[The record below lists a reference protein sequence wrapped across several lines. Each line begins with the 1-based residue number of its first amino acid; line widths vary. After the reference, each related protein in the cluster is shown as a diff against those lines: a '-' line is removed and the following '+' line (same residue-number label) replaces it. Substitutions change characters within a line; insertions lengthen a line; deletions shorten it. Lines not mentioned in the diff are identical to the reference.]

1 MANRKEQTELFR
13 TIWAIANDLRGA
25 VDGWTFKAY
34 VLGAIFYRYISE
46 DICRYVAE
54 IQEKAGVPDF
64 DYSAMSDEEAETAHE
79 MIVDEKGYFILP
91 SQLFKNVLKTAE
103 QDENLNE
110 HLGKIFRAIES
121 SPGDKPSK
129 EKIAGLFSDFAVDN
143 TMIGNTVGIRNK
155 LLAKLLKRVDEMDLS
170 QHLEDNHND
179 TFGDAYEFLMK
190 MYASQAGKSGGEFF
204 TPQEVSELIAE
215 IAAWGT
221 EDIKRV
227 YDPACG
233 SGSLLLKFQKIHGR
247 DLEGLKFYGQEIN
260 PTTFNLCRSN
270 MFLHHV
276 NYNDFDICL
285 NDTLLHPEHID
296 MVKDGKGCFDCIVS
310 NPPYA
315 MKWVGKE
322 NPLLMNDPRYAD
334 AGVLAPVSAADFAFI
349 LHMYYHLKDSGC
361 CAIVEY
367 PGLLSR
373 GGAEKRIREYLL
385 KENAIDTIIQ
395 LPENL
400 FFGVSIPTCIIVIK
414 KQARRAGDDKVLFID
429 ASREF
434 YKDGNKNYLSKDNQA
449 NIFNYYVKREEIDN
463 ISKLV
468 SVDDIIAN
476 NVNLS
481 VSAYVKQE
489 DIKEEIDIT
498 DINER
503 LNNSHDA
510 NKGIISEVNELR
522 KHVDEVIKCDYNA
535 PMVMIPLYC
544 LLDYEQPTKYIVK
557 STDYDD
563 SYKTPVLTAGQSFIL
578 GYTNE
583 TEGIYHASKDN
594 PVIIFDDFVTSFH
607 WVDFDF
613 KVKSSAIKIL
623 KPKNDYNLRFIY
635 YGMLGIQFKPKEHA
649 RHWISLYSKFQVPYP
664 KEFVDVANI
673 VNKINVFTDL
683 ISKLQ
688 EEIELR
694 QKQYEYYREKLL
706 TFE

>member
-64 DYSAMSDEEAETAHE
+64 DYSAMSDEEAETAHD

-247 DLEGLKFYGQEIN
+247 KLEGLKFYGQEIN

-276 NYNDFDICL
+276 NYNDFDIAL
-285 NDTLLHPEHID
+285 NDTLLHPEHIN

-315 MKWVGKE
+315 LKWIGKE
-322 NPLLMNDPRYAD
+322 NPLLLNDPRYAD
-334 AGVLAPVSAADFAFI
+334 AGVLAPPSAADFAFI

-361 CAIVEY
+361 CAVVEF
-367 PGLLSR
+367 PGILYR
-373 GGAEKRIREYLL
+373 GGAEKKIREYLL
-385 KENAIDTIIQ
+385 KENAIDTVIQ
-395 LPENL
+395 LPPNL
-400 FFGVSIPTCIIVIK
+400 FYGVGIATCIVVLK
-414 KQARRAGDDKVLFID
+414 KQGRRAGDDKVLFID

-434 YKDGNKNYLSKDNQA
+434 IKDGNKNYLSEDNQK
-449 NIFNYYVKREEIDN
+449 NIFEYYKKRENIDY
-463 ISKLV
+463 ISRLV
-468 SVDDIIAN
+468 STEDIISN
-476 NVNLS
+476 ECNLN
-481 VSAYVKQE
+481 VSAYVEQE
-489 DIKEEIDIT
+489 DTREK
-498 DINER
+498 INIE
-503 LNNSHDA
+503 
-510 NKGIISEVNELR
+510 EVNNRLR
-522 KHVDEVIKCDYNA
+522 TVVSESNA
-535 PMVMIPLYC
+535 LR
-544 LLDYEQPTKYIVK
+544 EQI
-557 STDYDD
+557 
-563 SYKTPVLTAGQSFIL
+563 
-578 GYTNE
+578 E
-583 TEGIYHASKDN
+583 
-594 PVIIFDDFVTSFH
+594 
-607 WVDFDF
+607 
-613 KVKSSAIKIL
+613 KIL
-623 KPKNDYNLRFIY
+623 AL
-635 YGMLGIQFKPKEHA
+635 
-649 RHWISLYSKFQVPYP
+649 
-664 KEFVDVANI
+664 
-673 VNKINVFTDL
+673 
-683 ISKLQ
+683 
-688 EEIELR
+688 
-694 QKQYEYYREKLL
+694 
-706 TFE
+706 

>member
-46 DICRYVAE
+46 DICQYVAE
-54 IQEKAGVPDF
+54 LQAAAGVPDF

-91 SQLFKNVLKTAE
+91 SQLFKNVLKTADN
-103 QDENLNE
+103 DENLNE

-247 DLEGLKFYGQEIN
+247 KLEGLKFYGQEIN

-276 NYNDFDICL
+276 NYNDFDIAL
-285 NDTLLHPEHID
+285 NDTLLHPEHIN

-315 MKWVGKE
+315 LKWIGKE
-322 NPLLMNDPRYAD
+322 NPLLLNDPRYAD
-334 AGVLAPVSAADFAFI
+334 AGVLAPPSAADFAFI

-361 CAIVEY
+361 CAVVEF
-367 PGLLSR
+367 PGILYR
-373 GGAEKRIREYLL
+373 GGAEKKIREYLL
-385 KENAIDTIIQ
+385 KENAIDTVIQ
-395 LPENL
+395 LPPNL
-400 FFGVSIPTCIIVIK
+400 FYGVGIATCIVVLK
-414 KQARRAGDDKVLFID
+414 KQGRRAGDDKVLFID

-434 YKDGNKNYLSKDNQA
+434 IKDGNKNYLSEDNQK
-449 NIFNYYVKREEIDN
+449 NIFEYYKKRENIDY
-463 ISKLV
+463 ISRLV
-468 SVDDIIAN
+468 STEDIISN
-476 NVNLS
+476 ECNLN
-481 VSAYVKQE
+481 VSAYVEQE
-489 DIKEEIDIT
+489 DTREK
-498 DINER
+498 INIE
-503 LNNSHDA
+503 
-510 NKGIISEVNELR
+510 EVNNRLR
-522 KHVDEVIKCDYNA
+522 TVVSESNA
-535 PMVMIPLYC
+535 LR
-544 LLDYEQPTKYIVK
+544 EQIDK
-557 STDYDD
+557 
-563 SYKTPVLTAGQSFIL
+563 
-578 GYTNE
+578 
-583 TEGIYHASKDN
+583 
-594 PVIIFDDFVTSFH
+594 IFD
-607 WVDFDF
+607 
-613 KVKSSAIKIL
+613 L
-623 KPKNDYNLRFIY
+623 
-635 YGMLGIQFKPKEHA
+635 
-649 RHWISLYSKFQVPYP
+649 
-664 KEFVDVANI
+664 
-673 VNKINVFTDL
+673 
-683 ISKLQ
+683 
-688 EEIELR
+688 
-694 QKQYEYYREKLL
+694 
-706 TFE
+706 

>member
-25 VDGWTFKAY
+25 IDGWTFKAY

-46 DICRYVAE
+46 DICRYVAD
-54 IQEKAGVPDF
+54 IQAKAGVPDF

-91 SQLFKNVLKTAE
+91 SQLFKNVLKTADD
-103 QDENLNE
+103 DENLNE

-247 DLEGLKFYGQEIN
+247 KLEGLKFYGQEIN

-276 NYNDFDICL
+276 NYNDFDIRL

-310 NPPYA
+310 NPPYSL
-315 MKWVGKE
+315 KWVGKE

-334 AGVLAPVSAADFAFI
+334 AGILAPASAADLAFV
-349 LHMYYHLKDSGC
+349 LHMYYHLKETGC
-361 CAIVEY
+361 CAIVEF
-367 PGLLSR
+367 PGVLYR
-373 GGAEKRIREYLL
+373 GGAEKKIREYLL
-385 KENAIDTIIQ
+385 KENAIDAIIQ
-395 LPENL
+395 MPANL
-400 FFGVSIPTCIIVIK
+400 FFGVGIATCIIVLK
-414 KQARRAGDDKVLFID
+414 KQGRRAGNDKVLFID
-429 ASREF
+429 ASREC
-434 YKDGNKNYLSKDNQA
+434 YKEGNKNYLSEDNQKNILGYYA
-449 NIFNYYVKREEIDN
+449 NRDN
-463 ISKLV
+463 KQYISQLV
-468 SVDDIIAN
+468 SIDDILAN
-476 NVNLS
+476 DANLS
-481 VSAYVKQE
+481 VSNYVEKE
-489 DIKEEIDIT
+489 DTREVINITEVNATLANLILEGKELNKKIDAIIKE
-498 DINER
+498 
-503 LNNSHDA
+503 
-510 NKGIISEVNELR
+510 
-522 KHVDEVIKCDYNA
+522 
-535 PMVMIPLYC
+535 
-544 LLDYEQPTKYIVK
+544 
-557 STDYDD
+557 
-563 SYKTPVLTAGQSFIL
+563 L
-578 GYTNE
+578 GE
-583 TEGIYHASKDN
+583 
-594 PVIIFDDFVTSFH
+594 
-607 WVDFDF
+607 
-613 KVKSSAIKIL
+613 
-623 KPKNDYNLRFIY
+623 
-635 YGMLGIQFKPKEHA
+635 
-649 RHWISLYSKFQVPYP
+649 
-664 KEFVDVANI
+664 
-673 VNKINVFTDL
+673 
-683 ISKLQ
+683 
-688 EEIELR
+688 
-694 QKQYEYYREKLL
+694 
-706 TFE
+706 

>member
-46 DICRYVAE
+46 DICQYVAE
-54 IQEKAGVPDF
+54 LQAAAGVPDF
-64 DYSAMSDEEAETAHE
+64 DYSAISDEEAETAHD

-247 DLEGLKFYGQEIN
+247 KLEGLKFYGQEIN

-276 NYNDFDICL
+276 NYNDFDIAL
-285 NDTLLHPEHID
+285 NDTLLHPEHIN

-315 MKWVGKE
+315 LKWIGKE
-322 NPLLMNDPRYAD
+322 NPLLLNDPRYAD
-334 AGVLAPVSAADFAFI
+334 AGVLAPPSAADFAFI

-361 CAIVEY
+361 CAVVEF
-367 PGLLSR
+367 PGILYR
-373 GGAEKRIREYLL
+373 GGAEKKIREYLL
-385 KENAIDTIIQ
+385 KENAIDTVIQ
-395 LPENL
+395 LPPNL
-400 FFGVSIPTCIIVIK
+400 FYGVGIATCIVVLK
-414 KQARRAGDDKVLFID
+414 KQGRRAGDDKVLFID

-434 YKDGNKNYLSKDNQA
+434 IKDGNKNYLSEDNQK
-449 NIFNYYVKREEIDN
+449 NIFEYYKKRENIDY
-463 ISKLV
+463 ISRLV
-468 SVDDIIAN
+468 STEDIISN
-476 NVNLS
+476 ECNLN
-481 VSAYVKQE
+481 VSAYVEQE
-489 DIKEEIDIT
+489 DTREK
-498 DINER
+498 INIE
-503 LNNSHDA
+503 
-510 NKGIISEVNELR
+510 EVNNRLR
-522 KHVDEVIKCDYNA
+522 TVVSESNA
-535 PMVMIPLYC
+535 LR
-544 LLDYEQPTKYIVK
+544 EQIDK
-557 STDYDD
+557 
-563 SYKTPVLTAGQSFIL
+563 
-578 GYTNE
+578 
-583 TEGIYHASKDN
+583 
-594 PVIIFDDFVTSFH
+594 IFD
-607 WVDFDF
+607 
-613 KVKSSAIKIL
+613 L
-623 KPKNDYNLRFIY
+623 
-635 YGMLGIQFKPKEHA
+635 
-649 RHWISLYSKFQVPYP
+649 
-664 KEFVDVANI
+664 
-673 VNKINVFTDL
+673 
-683 ISKLQ
+683 
-688 EEIELR
+688 
-694 QKQYEYYREKLL
+694 
-706 TFE
+706 

>member
-64 DYSAMSDEEAETAHE
+64 DYSAMSDEEAETAHD

-247 DLEGLKFYGQEIN
+247 KLEGLKFYGQEIN

-276 NYNDFDICL
+276 NYNDFDIAL
-285 NDTLLHPEHID
+285 NDTLLHPEHIN

-315 MKWVGKE
+315 LKWIGKE
-322 NPLLMNDPRYAD
+322 NPLLLNDPRYAD
-334 AGVLAPVSAADFAFI
+334 AGVLAPPSAADFAFI

-361 CAIVEY
+361 CAVVEF
-367 PGLLSR
+367 PGILYR
-373 GGAEKRIREYLL
+373 GGAEKKIREYLL
-385 KENAIDTIIQ
+385 KENAIDTVIQ
-395 LPENL
+395 LPPNL
-400 FFGVSIPTCIIVIK
+400 FYGVGIATCIVVLK
-414 KQARRAGDDKVLFID
+414 KQGRRAGDDKVLFID

-434 YKDGNKNYLSKDNQA
+434 IKDGNKNYLSEDNQK
-449 NIFNYYVKREEIDN
+449 NIFEYYKKRENIDY
-463 ISKLV
+463 ISRLV
-468 SVDDIIAN
+468 STEDIISN
-476 NVNLS
+476 ECNLN
-481 VSAYVKQE
+481 VSAYVEQE
-489 DIKEEIDIT
+489 DTREK
-498 DINER
+498 INIE
-503 LNNSHDA
+503 
-510 NKGIISEVNELR
+510 EVNNRLR
-522 KHVDEVIKCDYNA
+522 TVVSESNA
-535 PMVMIPLYC
+535 LR
-544 LLDYEQPTKYIVK
+544 EQIDK
-557 STDYDD
+557 
-563 SYKTPVLTAGQSFIL
+563 
-578 GYTNE
+578 
-583 TEGIYHASKDN
+583 
-594 PVIIFDDFVTSFH
+594 IFD
-607 WVDFDF
+607 
-613 KVKSSAIKIL
+613 L
-623 KPKNDYNLRFIY
+623 
-635 YGMLGIQFKPKEHA
+635 
-649 RHWISLYSKFQVPYP
+649 
-664 KEFVDVANI
+664 
-673 VNKINVFTDL
+673 
-683 ISKLQ
+683 
-688 EEIELR
+688 
-694 QKQYEYYREKLL
+694 
-706 TFE
+706 

>member
-46 DICRYVAE
+46 DICQYVAE
-54 IQEKAGVPDF
+54 LQAAAGVPDF

-91 SQLFKNVLKTAE
+91 SQLFKNVLKTADD
-103 QDENLNE
+103 DENLNE
-110 HLGKIFRAIES
+110 HLGKIFRAIET

-170 QHLEDNHND
+170 KHLEDNRND

-190 MYASQAGKSGGEFF
+190 MYASKAGKSGGEFF

-247 DLEGLKFYGQEIN
+247 KLEGLKFYGQEIN

-276 NYNDFDICL
+276 NYNDFDIRL

-296 MVKDGKGCFDCIVS
+296 MVRDGKGCFDCIVS
-310 NPPYA
+310 NPPYSL
-315 MKWVGKE
+315 KWVGKE

-334 AGVLAPVSAADFAFI
+334 AGVLAPASAADMAFV
-349 LHMYYHLKDSGC
+349 LHMYYHLN
-361 CAIVEY
+361 
-367 PGLLSR
+367 
-373 GGAEKRIREYLL
+373 EKKIREYLL
-385 KENAIDTIIQ
+385 NENAIDAIIQ
-395 LPENL
+395 LPPNL
-400 FFGVSIPTCIIVIK
+400 FFGVSIATCIIVLK
-414 KQARRAGDDKVLFID
+414 KQGRRAGDDKVLFID

-434 YKDGNKNYLSKDNQA
+434 VKDGNSNYLSEENQKK
-449 NIFNYYVKREEIDN
+449 IFGYFKNREEIQY

-468 SVDDIIAN
+468 STAEIIAN
-476 NVNLS
+476 ECNLN
-481 VSAYVKQE
+481 VSAYVEQE
-489 DIKEEIDIT
+489 DTREK
-498 DINER
+498 INIE
-503 LNNSHDA
+503 
-510 NKGIISEVNELR
+510 EVNNRLR
-522 KHVDEVIKCDYNA
+522 TVVSESNA
-535 PMVMIPLYC
+535 LR
-544 LLDYEQPTKYIVK
+544 EQIDK
-557 STDYDD
+557 
-563 SYKTPVLTAGQSFIL
+563 
-578 GYTNE
+578 
-583 TEGIYHASKDN
+583 
-594 PVIIFDDFVTSFH
+594 IFD
-607 WVDFDF
+607 
-613 KVKSSAIKIL
+613 L
-623 KPKNDYNLRFIY
+623 
-635 YGMLGIQFKPKEHA
+635 
-649 RHWISLYSKFQVPYP
+649 
-664 KEFVDVANI
+664 
-673 VNKINVFTDL
+673 
-683 ISKLQ
+683 
-688 EEIELR
+688 
-694 QKQYEYYREKLL
+694 
-706 TFE
+706 

>member
-64 DYSAMSDEEAETAHE
+64 DYSAMSDEEAETAHD

-247 DLEGLKFYGQEIN
+247 KLEGLKFYGQEIN

-276 NYNDFDICL
+276 NYNDFDIAL
-285 NDTLLHPEHID
+285 NDTLLHPEHIN

-315 MKWVGKE
+315 LKWIGKE
-322 NPLLMNDPRYAD
+322 NPLLLNDPRYAD
-334 AGVLAPVSAADFAFI
+334 AGVLAPPSAADFAFI

-361 CAIVEY
+361 CAVVEF
-367 PGLLSR
+367 PGILYR
-373 GGAEKRIREYLL
+373 GGAEKKIREYLL
-385 KENAIDTIIQ
+385 KENAIDTVIQ
-395 LPENL
+395 LPPNL
-400 FFGVSIPTCIIVIK
+400 FYGVGIATCIVVLK

-434 YKDGNKNYLSKDNQA
+434 IKDGNKNYLSEDNQK
-449 NIFNYYVKREEIDN
+449 NIFEYYKKRENIDY
-463 ISKLV
+463 ISRLV
-468 SVDDIIAN
+468 STEDIISN
-476 NVNLS
+476 ECNLN
-481 VSAYVKQE
+481 VSAYVEQE
-489 DIKEEIDIT
+489 DTREK
-498 DINER
+498 INIE
-503 LNNSHDA
+503 
-510 NKGIISEVNELR
+510 EVNNRLR
-522 KHVDEVIKCDYNA
+522 TVVSESNA
-535 PMVMIPLYC
+535 LR
-544 LLDYEQPTKYIVK
+544 EQIDK
-557 STDYDD
+557 
-563 SYKTPVLTAGQSFIL
+563 
-578 GYTNE
+578 
-583 TEGIYHASKDN
+583 
-594 PVIIFDDFVTSFH
+594 IFD
-607 WVDFDF
+607 
-613 KVKSSAIKIL
+613 L
-623 KPKNDYNLRFIY
+623 
-635 YGMLGIQFKPKEHA
+635 
-649 RHWISLYSKFQVPYP
+649 
-664 KEFVDVANI
+664 
-673 VNKINVFTDL
+673 
-683 ISKLQ
+683 
-688 EEIELR
+688 
-694 QKQYEYYREKLL
+694 
-706 TFE
+706 

>member
-46 DICRYVAE
+46 DICQYVAE
-54 IQEKAGVPDF
+54 LQAAAGVHDF

-91 SQLFKNVLKTAE
+91 SQLFKNVLKTADD
-103 QDENLNE
+103 DENLNE
-110 HLGKIFRAIES
+110 HLGKIFRAIET

-247 DLEGLKFYGQEIN
+247 NLEGLKFYGQEIN

-276 NYNDFDICL
+276 NYNDFDIRL

-310 NPPYA
+310 NPPYSL
-315 MKWVGKE
+315 KWVGKE

-334 AGVLAPVSAADFAFI
+334 AGVLAPGNAADMAFV
-349 LHMYYHLKDSGC
+349 LHMYYHLKDTGC
-361 CAIVEY
+361 CAIVEF
-367 PGLLSR
+367 PGVLYR
-373 GGAEKRIREYLL
+373 PGAEKKIREYLI

-395 LPENL
+395 MPDNL
-400 FFGVSIPTCIIVIK
+400 FFGVQIPTCIIVLK
-414 KQARRAGDDKVLFID
+414 KEGRRAGDDKVLFID
-429 ASREF
+429 ASNEY
-434 YKDGNKNYLSKDNQA
+434 YKDGTRNYLSTKNQQ
-449 NIFNYYVKREEIDN
+449 NIFSYYRDRKDIDY
-463 ISKLV
+463 ICKLV
-468 SVDDIIAN
+468 SIDEILYNDS
-476 NVNLS
+476 NLS
-481 VSAYVKQE
+481 VSRYVEQKFVRSQVTIE
-489 DIKEEIDIT
+489 DINAQLKSVISDIDRLRKEVNT
-498 DINER
+498 
-503 LNNSHDA
+503 
-510 NKGIISEVNELR
+510 IISEL
-522 KHVDEVIKCDYNA
+522 
-535 PMVMIPLYC
+535 
-544 LLDYEQPTKYIVK
+544 
-557 STDYDD
+557 
-563 SYKTPVLTAGQSFIL
+563 
-578 GYTNE
+578 
-583 TEGIYHASKDN
+583 
-594 PVIIFDDFVTSFH
+594 
-607 WVDFDF
+607 
-613 KVKSSAIKIL
+613 
-623 KPKNDYNLRFIY
+623 
-635 YGMLGIQFKPKEHA
+635 
-649 RHWISLYSKFQVPYP
+649 
-664 KEFVDVANI
+664 
-673 VNKINVFTDL
+673 
-683 ISKLQ
+683 
-688 EEIELR
+688 
-694 QKQYEYYREKLL
+694 
-706 TFE
+706 

>member
-46 DICRYVAE
+46 DICRYVAK
-54 IQEKAGVPDF
+54 IQAEAGEANF
-64 DYSAMSDEEAETAHE
+64 DYAAMSDDDAETAHD
-79 MIVDEKGYFILP
+79 MIVDEMGYFIKP

-247 DLEGLKFYGQEIN
+247 KLEGLKFYGQEIN

-276 NYNDFDICL
+276 NYNDFDIAL
-285 NDTLLHPEHID
+285 NDTLLHPEHIN

-315 MKWVGKE
+315 LKWIGKE
-322 NPLLMNDPRYAD
+322 NPLLLNDPRYAD
-334 AGVLAPVSAADFAFI
+334 AGVLAPPSAADFAFI

-361 CAIVEY
+361 CAVVEF
-367 PGLLSR
+367 PGILYR
-373 GGAEKRIREYLL
+373 GGAEKKIREYLL
-385 KENAIDTIIQ
+385 KENAIDTVIQ
-395 LPENL
+395 LPPNL
-400 FFGVSIPTCIIVIK
+400 FYGVGIATCIVVLK
-414 KQARRAGDDKVLFID
+414 KQGRRAGDDKVLFID

-434 YKDGNKNYLSKDNQA
+434 IKDGNKNYLSEDNQK
-449 NIFNYYVKREEIDN
+449 NIFEYYKKRENIDY
-463 ISKLV
+463 ISRLV
-468 SVDDIIAN
+468 STEDIISN
-476 NVNLS
+476 ECNLN
-481 VSAYVKQE
+481 VSAYVEQE
-489 DIKEEIDIT
+489 DTREK
-498 DINER
+498 INIE
-503 LNNSHDA
+503 
-510 NKGIISEVNELR
+510 EVNNRLR
-522 KHVDEVIKCDYNA
+522 TVVSESNA
-535 PMVMIPLYC
+535 LR
-544 LLDYEQPTKYIVK
+544 EQIDK
-557 STDYDD
+557 
-563 SYKTPVLTAGQSFIL
+563 
-578 GYTNE
+578 
-583 TEGIYHASKDN
+583 
-594 PVIIFDDFVTSFH
+594 IFD
-607 WVDFDF
+607 
-613 KVKSSAIKIL
+613 L
-623 KPKNDYNLRFIY
+623 
-635 YGMLGIQFKPKEHA
+635 
-649 RHWISLYSKFQVPYP
+649 
-664 KEFVDVANI
+664 
-673 VNKINVFTDL
+673 
-683 ISKLQ
+683 
-688 EEIELR
+688 
-694 QKQYEYYREKLL
+694 
-706 TFE
+706 

>member
-64 DYSAMSDEEAETAHE
+64 DYSAMSDEEAETAHD

-247 DLEGLKFYGQEIN
+247 KLEGLKFYGQEIN

-276 NYNDFDICL
+276 NYNDFDIAL
-285 NDTLLHPEHID
+285 NDTLLHPEHIN

-315 MKWVGKE
+315 LKWVGKE
-322 NPLLMNDPRYAD
+322 NPLLLNDPRYAD
-334 AGVLAPVSAADFAFI
+334 AGVLAPPSAADFAFI

-361 CAIVEY
+361 CAVVEF
-367 PGLLSR
+367 PGILYR
-373 GGAEKRIREYLL
+373 GGAEKKIREYLL
-385 KENAIDTIIQ
+385 KENAIDTVIQ
-395 LPENL
+395 LPPNL
-400 FFGVSIPTCIIVIK
+400 FYGVGIATCIVVLK
-414 KQARRAGDDKVLFID
+414 KQGRRAGDDKVLFID

-434 YKDGNKNYLSKDNQA
+434 IKDGNKNYLSEDNQK
-449 NIFNYYVKREEIDN
+449 NIFEYYKKRENVDY
-463 ISKLV
+463 ISRLV
-468 SVDDIIAN
+468 STEDIISN
-476 NVNLS
+476 ECNLN
-481 VSAYVKQE
+481 VSAYVEQE
-489 DIKEEIDIT
+489 DTREK
-498 DINER
+498 INIE
-503 LNNSHDA
+503 
-510 NKGIISEVNELR
+510 EVNNRLR
-522 KHVDEVIKCDYNA
+522 TVVSESNA
-535 PMVMIPLYC
+535 LR
-544 LLDYEQPTKYIVK
+544 EQIDK
-557 STDYDD
+557 
-563 SYKTPVLTAGQSFIL
+563 
-578 GYTNE
+578 
-583 TEGIYHASKDN
+583 
-594 PVIIFDDFVTSFH
+594 IFD
-607 WVDFDF
+607 
-613 KVKSSAIKIL
+613 L
-623 KPKNDYNLRFIY
+623 
-635 YGMLGIQFKPKEHA
+635 
-649 RHWISLYSKFQVPYP
+649 
-664 KEFVDVANI
+664 
-673 VNKINVFTDL
+673 
-683 ISKLQ
+683 
-688 EEIELR
+688 
-694 QKQYEYYREKLL
+694 
-706 TFE
+706 

>member
-46 DICRYVAE
+46 DICQYVAE
-54 IQEKAGVPDF
+54 LQAAAGVPDF

-247 DLEGLKFYGQEIN
+247 KLEGLKFYGQEIN

-276 NYNDFDICL
+276 NYDDFDIRL

-310 NPPYA
+310 NPPYSL
-315 MKWVGKE
+315 KWVGKE

-334 AGVLAPVSAADFAFI
+334 AGVLAPASAADLAFV
-349 LHMYYHLKDSGC
+349 LHMYYHLKDTGC
-361 CAIVEY
+361 CAIVEF
-367 PGLLSR
+367 PGVLYR
-373 GGAEKRIREYLL
+373 GGAEKKIREFLL

-395 LPENL
+395 LPANL
-400 FFGVSIPTCIIVIK
+400 FFGVGIATCIIVLK
-414 KQARRAGDDKVLFID
+414 KQGRRAGNNKVLFID

-434 YKDGNKNYLSKDNQA
+434 YKEGNKNYLSEENQKS
-449 NIFNYYVKREEIDN
+449 ILGYYSKREDMQY
-463 ISKLV
+463 ISKV
-468 SVDDIIAN
+468 VTVEDILAN
-476 NVNLS
+476 DANLS
-481 VSAYVKQE
+481 VSSYVEQE
-489 DIKEEIDIT
+489 DTREVID
-498 DINER
+498 
-503 LNNSHDA
+503 
-510 NKGIISEVNELR
+510 ISEVNAKLSSLVQEGYALNEKIDAIIKELG
-522 KHVDEVIKCDYNA
+522 E
-535 PMVMIPLYC
+535 
-544 LLDYEQPTKYIVK
+544 
-557 STDYDD
+557 
-563 SYKTPVLTAGQSFIL
+563 
-578 GYTNE
+578 
-583 TEGIYHASKDN
+583 
-594 PVIIFDDFVTSFH
+594 
-607 WVDFDF
+607 
-613 KVKSSAIKIL
+613 
-623 KPKNDYNLRFIY
+623 
-635 YGMLGIQFKPKEHA
+635 
-649 RHWISLYSKFQVPYP
+649 
-664 KEFVDVANI
+664 
-673 VNKINVFTDL
+673 
-683 ISKLQ
+683 
-688 EEIELR
+688 
-694 QKQYEYYREKLL
+694 
-706 TFE
+706 

>member
-46 DICRYVAE
+46 DICQYVAE
-54 IQEKAGVPDF
+54 LQAAAGVPDF

-91 SQLFKNVLKTAE
+91 SQLFKNVLKTADD
-103 QDENLNE
+103 DENLNE

-190 MYASQAGKSGGEFF
+190 MYASKAGKSGGEFF

-247 DLEGLKFYGQEIN
+247 NLEGLKFYGQEIN

-276 NYNDFDICL
+276 NYNDFDIAL
-285 NDTLLHPEHID
+285 NDTLLHPEHIN

-315 MKWVGKE
+315 LKWIGKE
-322 NPLLMNDPRYAD
+322 NPLLLNDPRYAD
-334 AGVLAPVSAADFAFI
+334 AGVLAPPSAADFAFI

-361 CAIVEY
+361 CAVVEF
-367 PGLLSR
+367 PGILYR
-373 GGAEKRIREYLL
+373 GGAEKKIREYLL
-385 KENAIDTIIQ
+385 KENAIDTVIQ
-395 LPENL
+395 LPPNL
-400 FFGVSIPTCIIVIK
+400 FYGVGIATCIVVLK
-414 KQARRAGDDKVLFID
+414 KQGRRAGDDKVLFID

-434 YKDGNKNYLSKDNQA
+434 IKDGNKNYLSEDNQK
-449 NIFNYYVKREEIDN
+449 NIFEYYKKRENIDY
-463 ISKLV
+463 ISRLV
-468 SVDDIIAN
+468 STEDIISN
-476 NVNLS
+476 ECNLN
-481 VSAYVKQE
+481 VSAYVEQE
-489 DIKEEIDIT
+489 DTREK
-498 DINER
+498 INIE
-503 LNNSHDA
+503 
-510 NKGIISEVNELR
+510 EVNNRLR
-522 KHVDEVIKCDYNA
+522 TVVSESNA
-535 PMVMIPLYC
+535 LR
-544 LLDYEQPTKYIVK
+544 EQIDK
-557 STDYDD
+557 
-563 SYKTPVLTAGQSFIL
+563 
-578 GYTNE
+578 
-583 TEGIYHASKDN
+583 
-594 PVIIFDDFVTSFH
+594 IFD
-607 WVDFDF
+607 
-613 KVKSSAIKIL
+613 L
-623 KPKNDYNLRFIY
+623 
-635 YGMLGIQFKPKEHA
+635 
-649 RHWISLYSKFQVPYP
+649 
-664 KEFVDVANI
+664 
-673 VNKINVFTDL
+673 
-683 ISKLQ
+683 
-688 EEIELR
+688 
-694 QKQYEYYREKLL
+694 
-706 TFE
+706 

>member
-64 DYSAMSDEEAETAHE
+64 DYSAMSDEEAETAHD

-190 MYASQAGKSGGEFF
+190 MYASKAGKSGGEFF

-233 SGSLLLKFQKIHGR
+233 SGSLLLKCQKLHGR
-247 DLEGLKFYGQEIN
+247 KLEGLKFYDQEIN

-276 NYNDFDICL
+276 NYNDFDIRL

-296 MVKDGKGCFDCIVS
+296 MVRDGKGCFDCIVS
-310 NPPYA
+310 NPPYSL
-315 MKWVGKE
+315 KWVGKE

-334 AGVLAPVSAADFAFI
+334 AGVLAPASAADLAFV

-361 CAIVEY
+361 CAIVEF
-367 PGLLSR
+367 PGVLYR
-373 GGAEKRIREYLL
+373 GGAEKKIREYLL
-385 KENAIDTIIQ
+385 NENAIDAIIQ
-395 LPENL
+395 MPANL
-400 FFGVSIPTCIIVIK
+400 FFGVSIATCIIVLK
-414 KQARRAGDDKVLFID
+414 KQGRRAGDDKVLFID
-429 ASREF
+429 ASHEF
-434 YKDGNKNYLSKDNQA
+434 VKDGNSNYLSEENQQ
-449 NIFNYYVKREEIDN
+449 NIFNYYKNREDKQY

-468 SVDDIIAN
+468 STADIIAN
-476 NVNLS
+476 ECSLNVS
-481 VSAYVKQE
+481 SYVEQE
-489 DIKEEIDIT
+489 DTREKIKIEEV
-498 DINER
+498 NER
-503 LNNSHDA
+503 LRTVV
-510 NKGIISEVNELR
+510 SESNALR
-522 KHVDEVIKCDYNA
+522 
-535 PMVMIPLYC
+535 
-544 LLDYEQPTKYIVK
+544 EQI
-557 STDYDD
+557 
-563 SYKTPVLTAGQSFIL
+563 
-578 GYTNE
+578 E
-583 TEGIYHASKDN
+583 
-594 PVIIFDDFVTSFH
+594 
-607 WVDFDF
+607 
-613 KVKSSAIKIL
+613 KIL
-623 KPKNDYNLRFIY
+623 AL
-635 YGMLGIQFKPKEHA
+635 
-649 RHWISLYSKFQVPYP
+649 
-664 KEFVDVANI
+664 
-673 VNKINVFTDL
+673 
-683 ISKLQ
+683 
-688 EEIELR
+688 
-694 QKQYEYYREKLL
+694 
-706 TFE
+706 

>member
-46 DICRYVAE
+46 DICQYVAE
-54 IQEKAGVPDF
+54 LQAAAGVPDF

-91 SQLFKNVLKTAE
+91 SQLFKNVLKTADD
-103 QDENLNE
+103 DENLNE

-247 DLEGLKFYGQEIN
+247 NLEGLKFYGQEIN

-276 NYNDFDICL
+276 NYNDFDIRH
-285 NDTLLHPEHID
+285 NDTLLHPQHID

-310 NPPYA
+310 NPPYSL
-315 MKWVGKE
+315 KWVGKE

-334 AGVLAPVSAADFAFI
+334 AGVLAPASAADLAFV
-349 LHMYYHLKDSGC
+349 LHMYYHLKDTGC
-361 CAIVEY
+361 CAIVEF
-367 PGLLSR
+367 PGVLYR
-373 GGAEKRIREYLL
+373 GGAEKKIREYLL
-385 KENAIDTIIQ
+385 KENAVDTVIQ
-395 LPENL
+395 LPDNL
-400 FFGVSIPTCIIVIK
+400 FFGVTIATCIIVLK
-414 KQARRAGDDKVLFID
+414 KQSRRAGDDKVLFID
-429 ASREF
+429 ASKEF
-434 YKDGNKNYLSKDNQA
+434 YKDGNKNYLSEVNQK
-449 NIFNYYVKREEIDN
+449 NILKYYAERKNVQY

-468 SVDDIIAN
+468 STQKIIEEN
-476 NVNLS
+476 NSDLS
-481 VSAYVKQE
+481 VSSYVEQK
-489 DIKEEIDIT
+489 DIREVIDI
-498 DINER
+498 DYVNRR
-503 LNNSHDA
+503 LLN
-510 NKGIISEVNELR
+510 
-522 KHVDEVIKCDYNA
+522 
-535 PMVMIPLYC
+535 P
-544 LLDYEQPTKYIVK
+544 
-557 STDYDD
+557 
-563 SYKTPVLTAGQSFIL
+563 
-578 GYTNE
+578 
-583 TEGIYHASKDN
+583 DN
-594 PVIIFDDFVTSFH
+594 PEEGLVV
-607 WVDFDF
+607 
-613 KVKSSAIKIL
+613 
-623 KPKNDYNLRFIY
+623 
-635 YGMLGIQFKPKEHA
+635 E
-649 RHWISLYSKFQVPYP
+649 
-664 KEFVDVANI
+664 
-673 VNKINVFTDL
+673 INQL
-683 ISKLQ
+683 
-688 EEIELR
+688 
-694 QKQYEYYREKLL
+694 REKVSQIIKNLS
-706 TFE
+706 

>member
-1 MANRKEQTELFR
+1 MANRKEQSELFR

-64 DYSAMSDEEAETAHE
+64 DYSAMSDEEAETAHD

-190 MYASQAGKSGGEFF
+190 MYASKAGKSGGEFF

-247 DLEGLKFYGQEIN
+247 NLEGLKFYGQEIN

-276 NYNDFDICL
+276 NYNDFDIRL

-310 NPPYA
+310 NPPYSL
-315 MKWVGKE
+315 KWVGKE

-334 AGVLAPVSAADFAFI
+334 AGVLAPASAADLAFV
-349 LHMYYHLKDSGC
+349 LHMYYHLKETGC
-361 CAIVEY
+361 CAIVEF
-367 PGLLSR
+367 PGVLYR
-373 GGAEKRIREYLL
+373 GGAEKKIREYLL
-385 KENAIDTIIQ
+385 NENAFDCIIQ
-395 LPENL
+395 LPPNL
-400 FFGVSIPTCIIVIK
+400 FYGVSIATCIIVLK
-414 KQARRAGDDKVLFID
+414 KQGRRAGDDKVLFID

-434 YKDGNKNYLSKDNQA
+434 VKDGNSNYLSEENQKK
-449 NIFNYYVKREEIDN
+449 IFGYYKNREEIQY

-468 SVDDIIAN
+468 STAEIIAN
-476 NVNLS
+476 ECNLN
-481 VSAYVKQE
+481 VSAYVEQKDTRE
-489 DIKEEIDIT
+489 RIEID
-498 DINER
+498 
-503 LNNSHDA
+503 
-510 NKGIISEVNELR
+510 EVNDRLR
-522 KHVDEVIKCDYNA
+522 TVVSETNA
-535 PMVMIPLYC
+535 LR
-544 LLDYEQPTKYIVK
+544 EQIDK
-557 STDYDD
+557 
-563 SYKTPVLTAGQSFIL
+563 
-578 GYTNE
+578 
-583 TEGIYHASKDN
+583 
-594 PVIIFDDFVTSFH
+594 IFD
-607 WVDFDF
+607 
-613 KVKSSAIKIL
+613 L
-623 KPKNDYNLRFIY
+623 
-635 YGMLGIQFKPKEHA
+635 
-649 RHWISLYSKFQVPYP
+649 
-664 KEFVDVANI
+664 
-673 VNKINVFTDL
+673 
-683 ISKLQ
+683 
-688 EEIELR
+688 
-694 QKQYEYYREKLL
+694 
-706 TFE
+706 